1 MQVILNSIIFFLAY
15 FALQI
20 FLYRF
25 FKINPNKLS
34 IILLIIGISIVVGF
48 YSYSIEML
56 MNLISMNLMIICF
69 HIIMLGIVNY
79 SPSLLIIDLIANKKI
94 NKKKKLKR
102 FFLKGKASEAI
113 EKRIKINI
121 SSNFIKLNRGKFI
134 MKKNGK
140 KIIVFLNL
148 FKKIYRLKSDAHA

>member
-25 FKINPNKLS
+25 FKINPNKFS
-34 IILLIIGISIVVGF
+34 IILFIIGISIVVGF

-69 HIIMLGIVNY
+69 HIIMLGIVNH
-79 SPSLLIIDLIANKKI
+79 SSSLLIIDLIANKKI
-94 NKKKKLKR
+94 NKKRELKR
-102 FFLKGKASEAI
+102 LFLKGKASKAI
-113 EKRIKINI
+113 EKRLEINI
-121 SSNFIKLNRGKFI
+121 ASNFIKFDRGKFL
-134 MKKNGK
+134 MKKNAK
-140 KIIVFLNL
+140 KIIIFFNL
-148 FKKIYRLKSDAHA
+148 FKKIYGLKSDA

>member
-25 FKINPNKLS
+25 IKINPNKLS

-48 YSYSIEML
+48 YLYSIEVL

-69 HIIMLGIVNY
+69 HIIMLGIVNH
-79 SPSLLIIDLIANKKI
+79 SPSLLIIDLIANKNI
-94 NKKKKLKR
+94 NKKKELKN
-102 FFLKGKASEAI
+102 FFLKGKVNKAI
-113 EKRIKINI
+113 EKRLKINI
-121 SSNFIKLNRGKFI
+121 SSNFIKLDRGKFF
-134 MKKNGK
+134 MKKNAK
-140 KIIVFLNL
+140 KIIIFLNL
-148 FKKIYRLKSDAHA
+148 FKKIYGLKSDA

>member
-1 MQVILNSIIFFLAY
+1 
-15 FALQI
+15 
-20 FLYRF
+20 
-25 FKINPNKLS
+25 
-34 IILLIIGISIVVGF
+34 
-48 YSYSIEML
+48 
-56 MNLISMNLMIICF
+56 
-69 HIIMLGIVNY
+69 MLGIVNY

-121 SSNFIKLNRGKFI
+121 SSNLIKLNRGKFI

-140 KIIVFLNL
+140 KVIVFLNL
-148 FKKIYRLKSDAHA
+148 FKKIYGLKSDAQA